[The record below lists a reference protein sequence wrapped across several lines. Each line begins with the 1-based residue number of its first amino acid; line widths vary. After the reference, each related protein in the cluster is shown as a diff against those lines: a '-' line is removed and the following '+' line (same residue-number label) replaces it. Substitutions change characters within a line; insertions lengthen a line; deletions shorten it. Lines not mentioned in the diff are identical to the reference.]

1 MRRFNSIKK
10 SRKKSEDIDEKIEY
24 LDKECKKTGLQEMMK
39 TTGIYQGTSQEP
51 NTERIDFEGL
61 THDGL
66 GLGLSGADGN
76 SVGGA
81 IIGIHPSTGQ
91 DGVALSPPHPVTGVR
106 RSASHVRDGLG
117 GTTPLRPGVTITRGF
132 SDNPPP
138 YTMGSC
144 LWFFDADHDNG
155 VGQPLG
161 KWCNLEWSNFEGST
175 KDKWGFWDTVKEG
188 QFAGVFFF
196 NTNLSQHPCGDIGNL
211 ISGIG
216 FGINGAIGASQ
227 IPVFFQ
233 NDLGDSS
240 HLPIDI
246 DGMSPQAFNY
256 LRGRAIASGANYDL
270 YNWILKTYG
279 MPAAEWYL
287 KTGRSQ
293 GNPYLPGG
301 AYVPR
306 ADAGK
311 PVSDTD
317 IPGDFAGYQD
327 GDEIALFGGKKDK
340 TPKKPTKK
348 TSRGATEAQMAIEGG
363 YGITPEQ
370 FFQKYGI
377 SPQDYQNLPQY

>member
-1 MRRFNSIKK
+1 MKFSRAIRHLNMKDVNRKQLQKEKTLKEGTLSEQPTMRTSNIYPQT
-10 SRKKSEDIDEKIEY
+10 SEVENQ
-24 LDKECKKTGLQEMMK
+24 T
-39 TTGIYQGTSQEP
+39 
-51 NTERIDFEGL
+51 RADFEGL
-61 THDGL
+61 SQDGF

-81 IIGIHPSTGQ
+81 SIGDVSGLS
-91 DGVALSPPHPVTGVR
+91 GVALSPPHPVTGVR
-106 RSASHVRDGLG
+106 TSATHVRDGLG

-132 SDNPPP
+132 SNNPPP

-155 VGQPLG
+155 IGQPTG
-161 KWCNLEWSNFEGST
+161 KWCNLEWSNFDGDT
-175 KDKWGFWDTVKEG
+175 KDKWGFWDTVKTG
-188 QFAGVFFF
+188 QFAGLYKFE
-196 NTNLSQHPCGDIGNL
+196 TDLSKHPCGDIGNL

-216 FGINGAIGASQ
+216 FGINGAIGAPE

-233 NDLGDSS
+233 NDLGDPS

-246 DGMSPQAFNY
+246 DGMSPEAFNY
-256 LRGRAIASGANYDL
+256 LLGKAIASGANYDL
-270 YNWILKTYG
+270 YNWILKTYNN

-287 KTGRSQ
+287 KTGRTQ

-306 ADAGK
+306 ADAGE

-327 GDEIALFGGKKDK
+327 GDEIALFGGNKDD
-340 TPKKPTKK
+340 TPKIPTKK
-348 TSRGATEAQMAIEGG
+348 TRTGAREATMAIVGG
-363 YGITPEQ
+363 YDMTPEL
-370 FFQKYGI
+370 FFQKYGM
-377 SPQDYQNLPQY
+377 SPNDYLNLPQ

>member
-10 SRKKSEDIDEKIEY
+10 SRKKSKDIDEKIEY
-24 LDKECKKTGLQEMMK
+24 LNKECQKTGLQEVMR
-39 TTGIYQGTSQEP
+39 TTGIYQGTNQEP
-51 NTERIDFEGL
+51 NTERSDFEDL
-61 THDGL
+61 SQDGF

-76 SVGGA
+76 SAGGA
-81 IIGIHPSTGQ
+81 IIGPHPSTGQ

-106 RSASHVRDGLG
+106 TNASHVRDGTG
-117 GTTPLRPGVTITRGF
+117 GTEPLRPGKITFRGF
-132 SDNPPP
+132 GDNPPP

-155 VGQPLG
+155 AGQPLG
-161 KWCNLEWSNFEGST
+161 KWCNLEWSNFEGDT

-188 QFAGVFFF
+188 QFAGVSFF

-211 ISGIG
+211 IAGIN
-216 FGINGAIGASQ
+216 FGNNGAIGAPQ
-227 IPVFFQ
+227 IPVLFQ
-233 NDLGDSS
+233 NDLGDPS

-246 DGMSPQAFNY
+246 DGMSPEAFNY
-256 LRGRAIASGANYDL
+256 LLGKAIASGANYDL

-327 GDEIALFGGKKDK
+327 GDEIAFFGGKKDD
-340 TPKKPTKK
+340 TPKIPTKK
-348 TSRGATEAQMAIEGG
+348 TRTGAREAHEAIVGG
-363 YGITPEQ
+363 YDMTPEL
-370 FFQKYGI
+370 FFQKYGM
-377 SPQDYQNLPQY
+377 SPNDYLNLPQ

>member
-24 LDKECKKTGLQEMMK
+24 LDKECQKTGLQEVMK

-51 NTERIDFEGL
+51 NTERSDFEGL
-61 THDGL
+61 SQDGF

-81 IIGIHPSTGQ
+81 SIGDVSGLS
-91 DGVALSPPHPVTGVR
+91 GVALSPPHPVTGVR
-106 RSASHVRDGLG
+106 RSANHVRDGLG